1 GDIGRL
7 TNIERFAT
15 AYEAV
20 ANHLSNNAERLQ
32 AAQERDQARFEAL
45 AAEERSKQGWIDLA
59 LGAVTIAVGIAAI
72 VATAGAAT
80 PLVVGAGIVA
90 GTGTVA

>member
-1 GDIGRL
+1 M
-7 TNIERFAT
+7 ERFAT
-15 AYEAV
+15 AYQAV
-20 ANHLSNNAERLQ
+20 GNHLTNNAERLQ

-59 LGAVTIAVGIAAI
+59 LGAVTIAVGLAAI

-90 GTGTVA
+90 GTGT

>member
-1 GDIGRL
+1 MSAFKELLASTKALLTEYSNRPRVVSTYQSGDIGRL

-20 ANHLSNNAERLQ
+20 GNHLTNNAERLQ

-45 AAEERSKQGWIDLA
+45 SAEERSKQDCISNR
-59 LGAVTIAVGIAAI
+59 
-72 VATAGAAT
+72 
-80 PLVVGAGIVA
+80 
-90 GTGTVA
+90 